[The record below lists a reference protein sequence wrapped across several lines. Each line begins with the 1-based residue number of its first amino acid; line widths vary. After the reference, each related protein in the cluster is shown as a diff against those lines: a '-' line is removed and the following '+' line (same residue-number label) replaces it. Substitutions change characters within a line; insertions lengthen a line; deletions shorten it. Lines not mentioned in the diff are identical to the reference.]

1 VPRFRVHLN
10 NLLIVNLSMRT
21 PSVIDAARHPEL
33 ARRVR
38 ELHSKALYE
47 NLPYTMGFG
56 LVTALGVAWVLWGS
70 SPTPALLMWLAARAL
85 IAVTR
90 LGHGVWETRRQR
102 HRGARHHH
110 DYTTYRTLAF
120 IDAIAWGGLGWG
132 LTPVIDL
139 NVAVVSISILL
150 GVAALGVFMLYVD
163 FWTAV
168 LFISPILVPNAF
180 YPLTRGDRLGVFACM
195 AILGFWLILLKE
207 AHRSYRR
214 LMELLRL
221 RVQSEQAVAAKAE
234 ALRQAEAHAEAKS
247 RFLATM
253 SHEMRTPMHGI
264 LGLVRLI
271 RQREV
276 HPETQRQL
284 SLVEG
289 SGEHLVRVINDV
301 LDFSRLE
308 AGRLPIHNQAFDLD
322 ALLHE
327 VVGTSQ
333 VLAHDKGLQLSLQ
346 RDPQLDARR
355 APHGRPGFVMG
366 DPVRLRQ
373 VLHNLIGNAIK
384 FTADGSVTLHVAAA
398 DHPAGQLMLSVSDTG
413 MGIPLAEQAAIFEA
427 FHQAQATHQR
437 RLGGTGLGLTISRE
451 LCRAM
456 GGELSLR
463 SQTGAGSTFVI
474 SLPLPAVASQQAA
487 ASPASPCPTAV
498 PTLRHISLDTA
509 KADAPQTVT
518 ATPEGGAR
526 AHVLLVE
533 DNLVNAIVA
542 EAELSHLGVEVETL
556 RSGREAVHWLRHH
569 HTDLVLMD
577 GDLPELDGIA
587 ATRLVR
593 DHETANRSVRVPIV
607 ALSANGSTDFVDRCL
622 AAGMD
627 DHLAKP
633 FRAGD
638 LARVLA
644 RHLRQLHSPAAPHSP
659 QAA

>member
-1 VPRFRVHLN
+1 M
-10 NLLIVNLSMRT
+10 NLSLRP
-21 PSVIDAARHPEL
+21 PSVVDMDRHPEL
-33 ARRVR
+33 AKRVH
-38 ELHSKALYE
+38 ELHRKALYE
-47 NLPYTMGFG
+47 KLPYTMSFG
-56 LVTALGVAWVLWGS
+56 LVAAMGVAWVLWDTTS
-70 SPTPALLMWLAARAL
+70 SNLWLAWWLVARTLVAG
-85 IAVTR
+85 TR
-90 LGHGVWETRRQR
+90 LIHGVLQNRPSRRAKA
-102 HRGARHHH
+102 HS
-110 DYTTYRTLAF
+110 YWSYRSLAF
-120 IDAIAWGGLGWG
+120 ADAVAWSALGWA
-132 LTPVIDL
+132 LTPLDAL
-139 NVAVVSISILL
+139 QVAIVSINVLL
-150 GVAALGVFMLYVD
+150 AVAALGVFMLYVD
-163 FWTAV
+163 FLTAA

-180 YPLTRGDRLGVFACM
+180 YALMRGDRLAVFACL
-195 AILGFWLILLKE
+195 AVLGFWGTLLME
-207 AHRSYRR
+207 AHRSHRR
-214 LMELLRL
+214 LMELLKL

-271 RQREV
+271 RQREL
-276 HPETQRQL
+276 HTETQRQL

-308 AGRLPIHNQAFDLD
+308 AGRLPIHRQAFDLES
-322 ALLHE
+322 LLHE

-333 VLAHDKGLQLSLQ
+333 VLAQDKGLQLSLHYVA
-346 RDPQLDARR
+346 PQLPSPGASAR
-355 APHGRPGFVMG
+355 ATTFVMG

-384 FTADGSVTLHVAAA
+384 FTAHGQVILRAAPSEHPG
-398 DHPAGQLMLSVSDTG
+398 DHIVLAVEDTG
-413 MGIPLAEQAAIFEA
+413 VGIPLAEQAHIFEA
-427 FHQAQATHQR
+427 FQQAQATHQR

-456 GGELSLR
+456 GGQLQLR
-463 SQTGAGSTFVI
+463 STVGQGSTFTV
-474 SLPLPAVASQQAA
+474 SLPLPVVA
-487 ASPASPCPTAV
+487 TE
-498 PTLRHISLDTA
+498 
-509 KADAPQTVT
+509 
-518 ATPEGGAR
+518 ATPAPAQEQRPAR
-526 AHVLLVE
+526 PPSAPALEDTESVPPPQAHVLLVE

-542 EAELSHLGVEVETL
+542 EAELTHLGLQVETL
-556 RSGREAVHWLRHH
+556 RSGREAVNWLREH
-569 HTDLVLMD
+569 HTDLVFMD

-593 DHETANRSVRVPIV
+593 DHEAAHHQPRVPIV

-644 RHLRQLHSPAAPHSP
+644 RHLRLAPSP
-659 QAA
+659 QTA

>member
-1 VPRFRVHLN
+1 V
-10 NLLIVNLSMRT
+10 IVNLPLRP
-21 PSVIDAARHPEL
+21 PSVVDMDRHPEL
-33 ARRVR
+33 AKRVH
-38 ELHSKALYE
+38 ELHRKALYE
-47 NLPYTMGFG
+47 NLPYTMSFG
-56 LVTALGVAWVLWGS
+56 VITGAGVAWVLWGS
-70 SPTPALLMWLAARAL
+70 ASGMLLLAWLAARVL
-85 IAVTR
+85 IAGTR
-90 LGHGVWETRRQR
+90 LGHGLWHGRQEVR
-102 HRGARHHH
+102 TTAHP
-110 DYTTYRTLAF
+110 YFTYRTLTF
-120 IDAIAWGGLGWG
+120 LDAIAWGALGWAI
-132 LTPVIDL
+132 TPVADL
-139 NVAVVSISILL
+139 NVAVVSISVLL
-150 GVAALGVFMLYVD
+150 AVAALGVFMLYVD
-163 FWTAV
+163 FWTAI
-168 LFISPILVPNAF
+168 LFITPILVPNAL
-180 YPLTRGDRLGVFACM
+180 YTLTRHDRLGLFACL
-195 AILGFWLILLKE
+195 ALIGFWATLVME
-207 AHRSYRR
+207 ARRSSRR
-214 LMELLRL
+214 LLELLRL

-271 RQREV
+271 RQREL
-276 HPETQRQL
+276 HTETQRQL

-308 AGRLPIHNQAFDLD
+308 AGRLPIHRQAFDLES
-322 ALLHE
+322 LLHE

-333 VLAHDKGLQLSLQ
+333 VLAQDKGLQLSLHYAA
-346 RDPQLDARR
+346 PQLPNPGAN
-355 APHGRPGFVMG
+355 GRSATFVMG

-384 FTADGSVTLHVAAA
+384 FTAHGQVILRAAPTEQA
-398 DHPAGQLMLSVSDTG
+398 SDHIMLSVEDTG
-413 MGIPLAEQAAIFEA
+413 VGISPAEQASIFEA
-427 FHQAQATHQR
+427 FQQAQTTHQR

-456 GGELSLR
+456 GGQLQLR
-463 SQTGAGSTFVI
+463 SALGQGSTFTV
-474 SLPLPAVASQQAA
+474 SLPLPVVPAEPTQAPA
-487 ASPASPCPTAV
+487 AEPRAPRPPALEDTE
-498 PTLRHISLDTA
+498 SLPP
-509 KADAPQTVT
+509 PQ
-518 ATPEGGAR
+518 G
-526 AHVLLVE
+526 HVLLVE

-542 EAELSHLGVEVETL
+542 EAELTHLGLQVETL
-556 RSGREAVHWLRHH
+556 RSGREAVNWLREH

-593 DHETANRSVRVPIV
+593 DHEAAHQQRRVPIV

-638 LARVLA
+638 LARVLG
-644 RHLRQLHSPAAPHSP
+644 RHLHLAPSA
-659 QAA
+659 QTA